1 MREIQNHLVIIV
13 NDEQISRENL
23 KENKRNTKNTWILII
38 TLLIALTALI
48 LAIINYLWIG
58 NIPGA

>member
-1 MREIQNHLVIIV
+1 M